1 MKHTKV
7 DGHEGLVKDERG
19 VVLNTST
26 EEIRAARARKKAW
39 KKKQEEIEDL
49 KQDVS
54 DLKDMMKQIL
64 EKL

>member
-1 MKHTKV
+1 MSYKKV
-7 DGHEGLVKDERG
+7 DGYEGLVKDERG
-19 VVLNTST
+19 VVLNTNT
-26 EEIRAARARKKAW
+26 DEIKAARARKKA

-49 KQDVS
+49 KKDVS

>member
-1 MKHTKV
+1 MKHRKV
-7 DGHEGLVKDERG
+7 DGYEGLVKDERG

-39 KKKQEEIEDL
+39 KKKQEEIDDL

>member
-7 DGHEGLVKDERG
+7 DGYEGLVKDERG

-39 KKKQEEIEDL
+39 KKKQEKIEDL